1 MRIIFFILFQAICLF
16 AYRWCYE
23 HGTGM
28 RVGLECELYKSRWD
42 GHLSTAK
49 EKLSQAPE
57 NVREYLLA
65 LLVEKEYSV
74 ENCLPIAQM
83 KAEQVLSRAQ
93 VAYQNDSGNFQSF
106 EHYRAD
112 LIERMDAINFFDLH
126 GTLLEGDD
134 YWELSFRQAFFL
146 GTGPYKFH
154 SDFTRRFALSQ
165 SVVVFTF
172 LIFLFFFP
180 GSSKRRYLGL

>member
-1 MRIIFFILFQAICLF
+1 MRIIFFLMFQAICLF

-28 RVGLECELYKSRWD
+28 KVGLECELYKSRWEN
-42 GHLSTAK
+42 HLGNAK
-49 EKLSQAPE
+49 DKLSQAPE

-74 ENCLPIAQM
+74 ENCLPIPEM
-83 KAEQVLSRAQ
+83 KAEQVLGRAG

-112 LIERMDAINFFDLH
+112 LIERMDSINFFDLK
-126 GTLLEGDD
+126 GNLLEGED
-134 YWELSFRQAFFL
+134 YWELSFRKAFYL
-146 GTGPYKFH
+146 ESGPFKFD

-165 SVVVFTF
+165 SIAVFVF
-172 LIFLFFFP
+172 LVILFFFP
-180 GSSKRRYLGL
+180 ESQERRYLGL